1 MTKQKKI
8 LLNMWLSFFTLVM
21 IYPLLW
27 MFFASFKT
35 NQEIFASASLLP
47 ESFSLDSFITGWR
60 STGRVTYATFF
71 LNTFKLVIPSV
82 IFTVIS
88 SVLVAYGFARF
99 RFPFKKQL
107 FAIMLATLMLP
118 HTVIMIPRYMIF
130 RNLGWLD
137 TYLPF
142 YIPALFATY
151 PFFTFMLVQ
160 FFRSIPKELDE
171 AAKID
176 GCNSFKTLV
185 LILLPTLKPALFSVA
200 IFQFVWMW
208 SDFLNPL
215 IYLSSVNNYPVS
227 LALRMSLDTAAA
239 VDWSP
244 IMAVSTLSVIPPMLV
259 FFFSQKYFVEGI
271 SNSGLKG

>member
-1 MTKQKKI
+1 MTRQKKV
-8 LLNMWLSFFTLVM
+8 LLNMWLSFFTLIMV
-21 IYPLLW
+21 YPLLW
-27 MFFASFKT
+27 MFFASFKS

-47 ESFSLDSFITGWR
+47 ESFSLDAFITGWK
-60 STGRVTYATFF
+60 STGRVTYSTFF
-71 LNTFKLVIPSV
+71 LNTFKMVLPSV
-82 IFTVIS
+82 FFTVVS
-88 SVLVAYGFARF
+88 STLVAYGFARF
-99 RFPFKKQL
+99 HFPFKKQI
-107 FAIMLATLMLP
+107 FGIMLATLMLP
-118 HTVIMIPRYMIF
+118 HTVIMIPRYMLF
-130 RNLGWLD
+130 RDLGWLD

-142 YIPALFATY
+142 YIPAMLATY

-176 GCNSFKTLV
+176 GCSSFKTLI

-244 IMAVSTLSVIPPMLV
+244 IMAISTLSVIPPMLV

>member
-8 LLNMWLSFFTLVM
+8 LLNMWLSFFTLIM

-27 MFFASFKT
+27 MFFASFKS
-35 NQEIFASASLLP
+35 NQEIFSSASLLP
-47 ESFSLDSFITGWR
+47 KSFSLDAFITGW
-60 STGRVTYATFF
+60 SSVGRITYTHFF
-71 LNTFKLVIPSV
+71 INTFKIVVPSV
-82 IFTVIS
+82 IFTVVS

-99 RFPFKKQL
+99 DFPFKKQI
-107 FAIMLATLMLP
+107 FGIMLATLMLP
-118 HTVIMIPRYMIF
+118 HTVIMIPRYMMF

-142 YIPALFATY
+142 YVPAMLATY

-160 FFRSIPKELDE
+160 FFRNIPKELDE

-176 GCNSFKTLV
+176 GCSSFKTLV
-185 LILLPTLKPALFSVA
+185 LVLLPTLKPAIFSVA

-215 IYLSSVNNYPVS
+215 IYLSSVKNYPVS
-227 LALRMSLDTAAA
+227 LALRMSLDAAA
-239 VDWSP
+239 SVEWSP
-244 IMAVSTLSVIPPMLV
+244 IMAISTVSVIPPMLL
-259 FFFSQKYFVEGI
+259 FFFAQKYFVEGI

>member
-8 LLNMWLSFFTLVM
+8 LLNMWLSFFTLIM

-27 MFFASFKT
+27 MFFASFKS

-47 ESFSLDSFITGWR
+47 KSFSLDSFIIGWN
-60 STGRVTYATFF
+60 SVGSITYTHFF
-71 LNTFKLVIPSV
+71 INTIKIVVPSV
-82 IFTVIS
+82 IFTVVS

-99 RFPFKKQL
+99 DFPFKRQL
-107 FAIMLATLMLP
+107 FGIMLATLMLP
-118 HTVIMIPRYMIF
+118 HTVIMIPRYMMF

-142 YIPALFATY
+142 YVPAMLATY

-160 FFRSIPKELDE
+160 FFRNIPKELDE

-176 GCNSFKTLV
+176 GCNSFKTLILV
-185 LILLPTLKPALFSVA
+185 LLPTLKPAIFSVA

-215 IYLSSVNNYPVS
+215 IYLSSVKNYPVS
-227 LALRMSLDTAAA
+227 LALRMSLDSAAS
-239 VDWSP
+239 VEWSP
-244 IMAVSTLSVIPPMLV
+244 IMAISTVSIVPPMLL
-259 FFFSQKYFVEGI
+259 FFFAQKYFVEGI

>member
-8 LLNMWLSFFTLVM
+8 LLNMWLSFFTLIM

-27 MFFASFKT
+27 MFFASFKS
-35 NQEIFASASLLP
+35 NQEIFSSASLLP
-47 ESFSLDSFITGWR
+47 KSFSLDAFITGW
-60 STGRVTYATFF
+60 SSVGRITYTHFF
-71 LNTFKLVIPSV
+71 INTFKIVVPSV
-82 IFTVIS
+82 IFTVVS

-99 RFPFKKQL
+99 DFPFKKQI
-107 FAIMLATLMLP
+107 FGIMLATLMLP
-118 HTVIMIPRYMIF
+118 HTVIMIPRYMMF

-142 YIPALFATY
+142 YVPAMLATY

-160 FFRSIPKELDE
+160 FFRNIPKELDE

-176 GCNSFKTLV
+176 GCSSFKTLV
-185 LILLPTLKPALFSVA
+185 LVLLPTLKPAIFSVA

-215 IYLSSVNNYPVS
+215 LYLSSVKNYPIS
-227 LALRMSLDTAAA
+227 LALRMSLDAAA
-239 VDWSP
+239 SVEWSP
-244 IMAVSTLSVIPPMLV
+244 IMAISTVSVIPPMLL
-259 FFFSQKYFVEGI
+259 FFFAQKYFVEGI

>member
-1 MTKQKKI
+1 
-8 LLNMWLSFFTLVM
+8 MWLSFFTLIM

-27 MFFASFKT
+27 MFFASFKS

-47 ESFSLDSFITGWR
+47 KSFSLDAFITGW
-60 STGRVTYATFF
+60 SSVGSITYTHFF
-71 LNTFKLVIPSV
+71 INTIKIVVPSV
-82 IFTVIS
+82 IFTVVS

-99 RFPFKKQL
+99 DFPFKRQI
-107 FAIMLATLMLP
+107 FGIMLTTLMLP
-118 HTVIMIPRYMIF
+118 HTVIMIPRYMMF

-142 YIPALFATY
+142 YVPAILATY

-160 FFRSIPKELDE
+160 FFRNIPKELDE

-176 GCNSFKTLV
+176 GCNSFKTLILV
-185 LILLPTLKPALFSVA
+185 LLPTLKPAIFSVA

-215 IYLSSVNNYPVS
+215 IYLSSVKNYPVS
-227 LALRMSLDTAAA
+227 LALRMSLDSAAS
-239 VDWSP
+239 VEWSP
-244 IMAVSTLSVIPPMLV
+244 IMAISTVSVIPPMLL
-259 FFFSQKYFVEGI
+259 FFFAQKYFVEGI